1 MENGMGPEFREQIRF
16 RMEESRNRIRIC
28 LSELSEEELWKRP
41 NASSNSVGNLILH
54 LIGNI
59 TQWVRSSLGKEPDL
73 RERDSEFSALGGST
87 KSQLLDRFDATLDA
101 ALETIRTTDDATL
114 TEMRSVQGFRH
125 SGIGILVHVAEHLSY
140 HTGQIGFW
148 TKMLKDKDLGYYRG
162 VDLNRK

>member
-1 MENGMGPEFREQIRF
+1 MEHGMGAEFREQIRI
-16 RMEESRNRIRIC
+16 RMEESRDRIRIC
-28 LSELSEEELWKRP
+28 LEELSEEDIWSRP

-59 TQWVRSSLGKEPDL
+59 TQWVRAGLGNAPDL
-73 RERDSEFSALGGST
+73 RERDSEFSASGDGT
-87 KSQLLDRFDATLDA
+87 KSELSNRFNAALDA
-101 ALETIRTTDDATL
+101 ALETIRTTGDGRL
-114 TEMRSVQGFRH
+114 MEMRSVQGFRI